1 MAESTESNKDNGIQD
16 HTPHRLSTIEEASQE
31 PPQASGNDTPKYDED
46 GFLEDQQVK
55 NHKLTE
61 YEQTASNVGPH
72 GTRQGAITNGT
83 ADTVLYGNWEQDNNL
98 QDLDRA
104 SSLSQPTPHLIPM
117 VLTPTKAPETVIRFG
132 YHGFYAEYDT
142 TDSGSYSSS
151 IHEGIKRL
159 LPTCFESP

>member
-1 MAESTESNKDNGIQD
+1 MAESTESNKDNGVQD

-55 NHKLTE
+55 NHELTE

-72 GTRQGAITNGT
+72 GTRQGATTNGT

-104 SSLSQPTPHLIPM
+104 SSLS
-117 VLTPTKAPETVIRFG
+117 
-132 YHGFYAEYDT
+132 
-142 TDSGSYSSS
+142 
-151 IHEGIKRL
+151 
-159 LPTCFESP
+159 